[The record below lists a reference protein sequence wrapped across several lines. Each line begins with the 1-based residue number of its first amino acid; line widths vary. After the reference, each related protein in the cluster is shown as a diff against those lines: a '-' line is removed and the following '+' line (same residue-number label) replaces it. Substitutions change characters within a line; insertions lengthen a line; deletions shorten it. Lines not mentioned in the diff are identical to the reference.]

1 MENIIALI
9 AATILLI
16 LIPGPNA
23 ALIVA
28 NSLRYGVRIGVF
40 TSLGTTL
47 GIAMQLA
54 VVIAGMTALIELVAN
69 ALTWIK
75 WLGVAYLLWI
85 GVRTWHEP
93 SPKLSDV
100 KPLSQTRAFW
110 RGVMIAVVNPKTLLF
125 NAAFLPQFVGNTPD
139 ASSEL
144 WLVTVVFMTVIT
156 IGDPVWAVF
165 AAAARRWLDRFGHLH
180 NRISGAFFVSAG
192 LGLALSRR
200 TL

>member
-9 AATILLI
+9 AATIVLI

-28 NSLRYGVRIGVF
+28 NSLRHGMRIGVF

-47 GIAMQLA
+47 GIAIQLA
-54 VVIAGMTALIELVAN
+54 VVIAGMAALIELVAS

-75 WLGVAYLLWI
+75 WIGVAYLLWI
-85 GVRTWHEP
+85 GVRTWNEP
-93 SPKLSDV
+93 SPDLSDLDA
-100 KPLSQTRAFW
+100 LSQTRAFW
-110 RGVMIAVVNPKTLLF
+110 RGVIIAVINPKTLLF
-125 NAAFLPQFVGNTPD
+125 NAAFLPQFVGNTTD

-144 WLVTVVFMTVIT
+144 WLVSAVFMTVIT

-165 AAAARRWLDRFGHLH
+165 AGAARRWLGRIGHLH

-192 LGLALSRR
+192 VGLALSRR
-200 TL
+200 SL